1 MNGVSPIPLLA
12 PLGAR
17 SYMTEFCCVF
27 LTVHFTELGAPYS
40 CGTVNNFVP
49 HKRCLRAEALRPSR
63 CIAPS
68 DLRPL
73 RKILD
78 CGLP

>member
-1 MNGVSPIPLLA
+1 MIPDNAWGLCITA
-12 PLGAR
+12 PAG
-17 SYMTEFCCVF
+17 
-27 LTVHFTELGAPYS
+27 TELGAPYS

-49 HKRCLRAEALRPSR
+49 HKRCLRTEALRPPR

-68 DLRPL
+68 DFRPL

>member
-1 MNGVSPIPLLA
+1 MIPDNAWGLCITA
-12 PLGAR
+12 PAG
-17 SYMTEFCCVF
+17 
-27 LTVHFTELGAPYS
+27 TELGAPYS
-40 CGTVNNFVP
+40 SGTVNNFVP
-49 HKRCLRAEALRPSR
+49 DKRSLRAEALRPSR
-63 CIAPS
+63 GIAPS